1 MPKLWEVVTLR
12 ALDKEKRKWLS
23 FEDGQKEEEAISRV
37 SGTWNPTCISCP
49 WRWEYPS
56 LSQGQFLEATEPW
69 AQSLLVLPKNQVSP
83 DLKDQEKT
91 KSRLAL
97 SFLYYMFQTGFS
109 THYPPVSNTELA
121 FQPIWSV
128 HVFPEYIAFCC
139 LLVDAS
145 YFDSEHILSL
155 GYAPH
160 LSSKLPNLTH
170 LPRTNL
176 SSSPSGSLPGI
187 FQVSV
192 IISFSDWLIQAL
204 APHFKI
210 KL

>member
-1 MPKLWEVVTLR
+1 MAR
-12 ALDKEKRKWLS
+12 RKRKLYPGYQELEIQLVSAVHGDESIGVYPKDNSWKPLNP
-23 FEDGQKEEEAISRV
+23 GHRV
-37 SGTWNPTCISCP
+37 FLFYQRIKCHHI
-49 WRWEYPS
+49 WRIKKRQS
-56 LSQGQFLEATEPW
+56 LSL
-69 AQSLLVLPKNQVSP
+69 SL
-83 DLKDQEKT
+83 
-91 KSRLAL
+91 R
-97 SFLYYMFQTGFS
+97 FLYYMFQTDFS
-109 THYPPVSNTELA
+109 PHYPPASNTELS

-176 SSSPSGSLPGI
+176 SSSPSRSLPGI

-192 IISFSDWLIQAL
+192 IISFSDWLIHAL

-210 KL
+210 RL